1 MFATTRSQRAG
12 PILKS
17 SKQGVHTA
25 PHFGQILLLLN
36 YRNFTMKIR
45 HITTAIVFASVAAL
59 AGPASALTTTGNLM
73 QDVHSS
79 LTGDGTIT
87 ATVSGDTVTLI
98 GNANAVDKAAAERV
112 AQSYP
117 NVDRVINLVSNQS

>member
-1 MFATTRSQRAG
+1 
-12 PILKS
+12 
-17 SKQGVHTA
+17 
-25 PHFGQILLLLN
+25 
-36 YRNFTMKIR
+36 MKVR

-87 ATVSGDTVTLI
+87 AQVRGNTVTLI
-98 GNANAVDKAAAERV
+98 GNASAVDKAAAERV